1 MKKTLIKCGWLVTQD
16 PAIGDFTDGELLIQ
30 GDRVLAAGKSLD
42 AAHDDVIDASDMIVM
57 PGLINGHIHVWQCG
71 LRGIGSEWMGPDYHA
86 NIHANIATKY
96 GPRDNYLGNLVGA
109 LTQIDSGV
117 TTAIDFC
124 HNLKSLEMA
133 EAAIDGLE
141 ESGIRAVFA
150 HGTAKPPAAPGET
163 PFTHVPHPRD
173 RIEALRKGRMA
184 SNDQRVTLAMAILG
198 PHYGTQEVFETDVRL
213 AREFGLFS
221 TTHATKPND
230 KCISPR
236 GYLALAKA
244 GLLGPD
250 HNIVHGNY
258 IDDEELKAIADC
270 GATVTATVLVELH
283 GHAPDPL
290 VMRMRAV
297 WAPMPSHRHRRA
309 SALRSSRGD
318 MLAGEYNSRR
328 AAFGPTAAGGAA
340 PLATQSGP
348 EGRPLLSTMPVRC
361 AAGTLE
367 WATIGNAQA
376 RVSTDKV
383 GRLSPGMKSRHHTML
398 GARILNISPYHVIHL
413 HDRRTGRRQE
423 RRHRHRRRRVCA
435 KRQAASLALEEKL
448 LSRASTIGTE
458 GCAPSALRAMDEAN
472 FKAQCRLSGRK
483 DTTMNDRHPAEYVR
497 GNKSTLD

>member
-16 PAIGDFTDGELLIQ
+16 PAIGDFTDGELLIE

-42 AAHDDVIDASDMIVM
+42 AAHDEVIDASDMIVM

-133 EAAIDGLE
+133 EAAIDGLD

-184 SNDQRVTLAMAILG
+184 SDDQRVTLAMAILG
-198 PHYGTQEVFETDVRL
+198 PHYGTQEVFEKDVQL
-213 AREFGLFS
+213 AREFGLIS
-221 TTHATKPND
+221 TSHATKPND

-290 VMRMRAV
+290 VMRMRALGS
-297 WAPMPSHRHRRA
+297 MPSIGIDVEPIVT
-309 SALRSSRGD
+309 GD
-318 MLAGEYNSRR
+318 MFREMQASLSHARWSAHRDN
-328 AAFGPTAAGGAA
+328 AA
-340 PLATQSGP
+340 
-348 EGRPLLSTMPVRC
+348 EGKASLSVMPVRSRE
-361 AAGTLE
+361 ALE

-376 RVSTDKV
+376 MGIDKKV
-383 GRLSPGMKSRHHTML
+383 GRLSPGMKADITML
-398 GARILNISPYHVIHL
+398 RARDLNIFPVHDPIYTIVEQAGAKNVDTVIV
-413 HDRRTGRRQE
+413 DGVVR
-423 RRHRHRRRRVCA
+423 
-435 KRQAASLALEEKL
+435 KRAGKL
-448 LSRASTIGTE
+448 LFDEALLATRMDEMRA
-458 GCAPSALRAMDEAN
+458 SALRAMDEAN
-472 FKAQCRLSGRK
+472 FKLNA
-483 DTTMNDRHPAEYVR
+483 A
-497 GNKSTLD
+497 

>member
-16 PAIGDFTDGELLIQ
+16 PATGDFVDGELLIE
-30 GDRVLAAGKSLD
+30 GNRVAAAGKRLD
-42 AAHDDVIDASDMIVM
+42 ATHDEIIDASDMIVM

-96 GPRDNYLGNLVGA
+96 GPRDNYLGNLVGS

-117 TTAIDFC
+117 TTVIDFC

-184 SNDQRVTLAMAILG
+184 SDDQRVTLAMAILG
-198 PHYGTQEVFETDVRL
+198 PHYGTQEVFEKDVEL
-213 AREFGLFS
+213 ARELGLFS
-221 TTHATKPND
+221 TSHATKPND

-258 IDDEELKAIADC
+258 IDDEELRAVADC

-283 GHAPDPL
+283 GHAPGPL
-290 VMRMRAV
+290 VMRMRALGS
-297 WAPMPSHRHRRA
+297 MPSIGIDVEPIVT
-309 SALRSSRGD
+309 GD
-318 MLAGEYNSRR
+318 MFREMH
-328 AAFGPTAAGGAA
+328 AALLHARWSVHRDNAA
-340 PLATQSGP
+340 
-348 EGRPLLSTMPVRC
+348 EGKPSLTTMPVRSRE
-361 AAGTLE
+361 ALE
-367 WATIGNAQA
+367 WATIGNARA
-376 RVSTDKV
+376 MGIDNRVGT
-383 GRLSPGMKSRHHTML
+383 LAPGMRADITML
-398 GARILNISPYHVIHL
+398 RARDLNIFPVNDPIYTIVEQASPKNVDTVMI
-413 HDRRTGRRQE
+413 DGIVRK
-423 RRHRHRRRRVCA
+423 RHG
-435 KRQAASLALEEKL
+435 KL
-448 LSRASTIGTE
+448 LFDEALLARRMDEMQAS
-458 GCAPSALRAMDEAN
+458 ARRAMEEAN
-472 FKAQCRLSGRK
+472 FQLKAG
-483 DTTMNDRHPAEYVR
+483 
-497 GNKSTLD
+497 

>member
-1 MKKTLIKCGWLVTQD
+1 MKKTLVKCGWLVTQD
-16 PAIGDFTDGELLIQ
+16 PSVGNLTGGELLIE
-30 GDRVLAAGKSLD
+30 GDRVLSAGKSLD
-42 AAHDDVIDASDMIVM
+42 AAHDEVIDASDMIVM

-96 GPRDNYLGNLVGA
+96 GPRDNYLGNLVGSLA
-109 LTQIDSGV
+109 QIDSGV
-117 TTAIDFC
+117 TTVIDFC

-184 SNDQRVTLAMAILG
+184 SDDQRVTLAMAVLG
-198 PHYGTQEVFETDVRL
+198 PHYGTQEVAEADIRL
-213 AREFGLFS
+213 GREFGLF
-221 TTHATKPND
+221 TTSHATKPND

-258 IDDEELKAIADC
+258 IDDEELKAIVDN

-290 VMRMRAV
+290 VMRVRELGG
-297 WAPMPSHRHRRA
+297 MPSIGVDVEPIVTGEMFREMHAALLHARWSAHRDNAAEGKA
-309 SALRSSRGD
+309 S
-318 MLAGEYNSRR
+318 M
-328 AAFGPTAAGGAA
+328 T
-340 PLATQSGP
+340 
-348 EGRPLLSTMPVRC
+348 TMPVRSRE
-361 AAGTLE
+361 ALE
-367 WATIGNAQA
+367 WATIGNARA
-376 RVSTDKV
+376 MGIDKRVGT
-383 GRLSPGMKSRHHTML
+383 LAPGMKADIVML
-398 GARILNISPYHVIHL
+398 RANDLNIFPVHDPIYTIVEQASAKNVDTVIV
-413 HDRRTGRRQE
+413 DGVVRK
-423 RRHRHRRRRVCA
+423 RHGKLVFDD
-435 KRQAASLALEEKL
+435 KL
-448 LSRASTIGTE
+448 LAQRMEEMRA
-458 GCAPSALRAMDEAN
+458 SALRAMEEAN
-472 FKAQCRLSGRK
+472 FKLNA
-483 DTTMNDRHPAEYVR
+483 A
-497 GNKSTLD
+497 